1 MLQHHRF
8 KFVCYLHN
16 ICRRFCN
23 ANPKEFSCTIEYK
36 CTQMAHAMNTRSYI
50 EIICYLFF
58 LMPFRE
64 TKSTKEI
71 EYKYCIN
78 LREL

>member
-16 ICRRFCN
+16 ICRRFWN
-23 ANPKEFSCTIEYK
+23 ANPKEFSCMIEYK

-50 EIICYLFF
+50 EIIC
-58 LMPFRE
+58 
-64 TKSTKEI
+64 
-71 EYKYCIN
+71 
-78 LREL
+78 